1 LGNNENTYS
10 DDQGER
16 RDVRQPRSIIFYAWA
31 LVAAQSALAVG
42 VIAFVLVGGARQH
55 TAIVDL
61 HADAQ
66 AAELA
71 NLTMVDD
78 FLSAQRTVRGYQVTG
93 ELGLLAEYLNGKI
106 RFYGSLDRLNRLA
119 GADATGPVAVQAS
132 LAERAFNADD
142 QATVA
147 ATAGNRRA
155 TTLYAQAS
163 ALSSRFLAQDHTL
176 RALLARDSNLLAAR
190 GSRTLDAGQGWVS
203 TILVFGLMV
212 PVAGV
217 AVFLRWVS
225 GPLHATTGMVRRR
238 AQGDMQVRLVPSGP
252 ADLRDLALSI
262 NFLADEGNRMRAAE
276 ADRARVQAGVRQA
289 AIRIRGHLRG
299 TEILTEAVT
308 AVREHLRVDWV
319 YAGIVREGQLT
330 LEDVNE
336 SARATDGDMVGYL
349 PPDTIDWLREIYR
362 HRSSHRVQDLAG
374 PDAQDIPVQIRR
386 SLLEL
391 GGASLLL
398 TPFGAGPELLG
409 ALGLLRYDQASPWT
423 DAETAAVESLARDIG
438 RGLEHARLYEGEE
451 HLVAELKSLD
461 AAKTSF
467 LASASHD
474 LRSPLT
480 SIIGYVEILADQDEG
495 PLMPTQARMLD
506 AVDRNARRLMT
517 LIENML
523 TTAKIEMGG
532 FMTRRRP
539 VDLAGLVTAA
549 ADVIR
554 PAAAAG
560 GLDLEVSCPPSALIV
575 DGDADQLDRVLVNL
589 LSNAVKYTPKGGHVA
604 AALAS
609 EGDSAVLTVAD
620 TGIGIPAHDQAAL
633 FTRFFRASNAVA
645 GAVPGSGL
653 GMSIART
660 IVTNHEGDISVRSA
674 EGEGTTVTVRIAL
687 AKPGVPPARPGRA
700 GDSLPDLAGTPALI
714 TPRQAAP
721 GREPGSSYRPSL
733 ISRPACSYFSGSRFL

>member
-1 LGNNENTYS
+1 
-10 DDQGER
+10 
-16 RDVRQPRSIIFYAWA
+16 VRQPRSIIFYAWA

-42 VIAFVLVGGARQH
+42 VIAFVLVGGARQR
-55 TAIVDL
+55 AALVDL

-66 AAELA
+66 GAQLA

-78 FLSAQRTVRGYQVTG
+78 FLSAQRMVRSYQATG
-93 ELGLLAEYLNGKI
+93 ELGLLGEYLTGKI
-106 RFYGSLDRLNRLA
+106 RFYGSLNRLNKLA
-119 GADATGPVAVQAS
+119 GPDATGPVAVQAS

-142 QATVA
+142 EATVA
-147 ATAGNRRA
+147 ATAGNRQA
-155 TTLYAQAS
+155 AVLYARAS
-163 ALSSRFLAQDHTL
+163 ALSSQFLAQDHTL
-176 RALLARDSNLLAAR
+176 RALLAQDSNLLASE

-203 TILVFGLMV
+203 AILVFGLMV
-212 PVAGV
+212 PVAGL

-238 AQGDMQVRLVPSGP
+238 AQGDNQARVAPGGP
-252 ADLRDLALSI
+252 ADLRDLTASI
-262 NFLADEGNRMRAAE
+262 NLLSDEGNRIRKAE
-276 ADRARVQAGVRQA
+276 ADRARLHAGVRQA
-289 AIRIRGHLRG
+289 AIRIREHLHG
-299 TEILTEAVT
+299 QEILTEAVA

-319 YAGIVREGQLT
+319 YVGVVREEQLT
-330 LEDVNE
+330 LEGVNE
-336 SARATDGDMVGYL
+336 TARAADGDVVGYI
-349 PPDTIDWLREIYR
+349 PPDAIDWLRAIYR
-362 HRSSHRVQDLAG
+362 HRSSYRVEDLAG
-374 PDAQDIPVQIRR
+374 PDAQDIPVQTRR

-391 GGASLLL
+391 GGKALLL
-398 TPFGAGPELLG
+398 IPFGAGPDLLG
-409 ALGLLRYDQASPWT
+409 ALGLLRYDAAGPWT

-451 HLVAELKSLD
+451 RLVAELKSLD

-480 SIIGYVEILADQDEG
+480 SIIGYAEILADADEG
-495 PLMPTQARMLD
+495 PLLPAQARMLD
-506 AVDRNARRLMT
+506 AVERNARRLMT

-523 TTAKIEMGG
+523 TTTKIEMGG
-532 FMTRRRP
+532 FTTRRAP
-539 VDLAGLVTAA
+539 VDLTGLVTAA

-554 PAAAAG
+554 PTAAAG

-575 DGDADQLDRVLVNL
+575 EGDADQLDRVLVNL
-589 LSNAVKYTPKGGHVA
+589 LSNAVKYTPKGGHVRT
-604 AALAS
+604 ALAC

-620 TGIGIPAHDQAAL
+620 TGIGIPARDQAAL

-660 IVTNHEGDISVRSA
+660 IVANHEGDISVQSA

-687 AKPGVPPARPGRA
+687 ARPDVPPARPGRA
-700 GDSLPDLAGTPALI
+700 GGSPPA
-714 TPRQAAP
+714 
-721 GREPGSSYRPSL
+721 
-733 ISRPACSYFSGSRFL
+733 

>member
-1 LGNNENTYS
+1 
-10 DDQGER
+10 
-16 RDVRQPRSIIFYAWA
+16 VRQPRSIIFYAWA
-31 LVAAQSALAVG
+31 LVAAQLALAAG
-42 VIAFVLVGGARQH
+42 VIAFVLVGGARQR
-55 TAIVDL
+55 AELEGL
-61 HADAQ
+61 HARAQ
-66 AAELA
+66 AAQLV
-71 NLTMVDD
+71 NLTMVTE
-78 FLSAQRTVRGYQVTG
+78 FLGAQRAARGYQATG
-93 ELGLLAEYLNGKI
+93 QPGLLAAYRTGQA
-106 RFYGSLDRLNRLA
+106 RYAASLAQLRRLT
-119 GADATGPVAVQAS
+119 GADAAGLVTGQARLVRQAF
-132 LAERAFNADD
+132 LAAN
-142 QATVA
+142 QAVA
-147 ATAGNRRA
+147 APAGSSRA
-155 TTLYAQAS
+155 AAYYAS
-163 ALSSRFLAQDHTL
+163 AAAITGRFF
-176 RALLARDSNLLAAR
+176 ARDGRLQARLNQDSDLLAAT
-190 GSRTLDAGQGWVS
+190 SARTLHTGQGWVS
-203 TILVFGLMV
+203 AILVFGLMV
-212 PVAGV
+212 PVIGV

-225 GPLHATTGMVRRR
+225 GPLHATTGTVRLRSR
-238 AQGDMQVRLVPSGP
+238 GDMQARAVPGGP

-262 NFLADEGNRMRAAE
+262 NFLADESNRMREAE
-276 ADRARVQAGVRQA
+276 ADRARLQAGVRQA
-289 AIRIRGHLRG
+289 AIRIREHLRG
-299 TEILTEAVT
+299 HEILAEAVT
-308 AVREHLRVDWV
+308 AVREHLLVDWV

-330 LEDVNE
+330 LEGVNE

-349 PPDTIDWLREIYR
+349 PPDAIDWLREIYR
-362 HRSSHRVQDLAG
+362 HRSSHRVEDLAG
-374 PDAQDIPVQIRR
+374 PDGQDIPVQIRR

-391 GGASLLL
+391 GGVSLLL
-398 TPFGAGPELLG
+398 IPFGAGPELLG
-409 ALGLLRYDQASPWT
+409 ALGLLRYDPASPWT
-423 DAETAAVESLARDIG
+423 DPETAAVESLARDIG

-480 SIIGYVEILADQDEG
+480 SIIGYVEILGDEDEG

-532 FMTRRRP
+532 FMTRRSP

-609 EGDSAVLTVAD
+609 EGDSAVLTVTD
-620 TGIGIPAHDQAAL
+620 TGIGIPAQDQAAL

-660 IVTNHEGDISVRSA
+660 IVTNHEGDISVESA

-687 AKPGVPPARPGRA
+687 AKPGVPPARTGRA
-700 GDSLPDLAGTPALI
+700 GGSLPV
-714 TPRQAAP
+714 
-721 GREPGSSYRPSL
+721 
-733 ISRPACSYFSGSRFL
+733 

>member
-1 LGNNENTYS
+1 VTIKGRNA
-10 DDQGER
+10 G
-16 RDVRQPRSIIFYAWA
+16 DVRQPRSIIFYAWA
-31 LVAAQSALAVG
+31 LVAGQSALAVA
-42 VIAFVLVGGARQH
+42 VIAFVLVGGAQQR
-55 TAIVDL
+55 ANLEGL
-61 HADAQ
+61 HAKAQ
-66 AAELA
+66 AAQLA
-71 NLTMVDD
+71 NLTMVDE
-78 FLSAQRTVRGYQVTG
+78 FLGAQRAVRGYQATG
-93 ELGLLAEYLNGKI
+93 ELGLLGAYRTGQA
-106 RFYGSLDRLNRLA
+106 RFAASLAQLRRLT
-119 GADATGPVAVQAS
+119 GADAAGLVTGQAR
-132 LAERAFNADD
+132 LARQAF
-142 QATVA
+142 QAAGQAVA
-147 ATAGNRRA
+147 APAGSGRAVAHYATAAAITG
-155 TTLYAQAS
+155 
-163 ALSSRFLAQDHTL
+163 RFFAQDGGL
-176 RALLARDSNLLAAR
+176 RARLSRDSDLHATDSAQ
-190 GSRTLDAGQGWVS
+190 TLGTGQGWVS
-203 TILVFGLMV
+203 AILVFGLMM
-212 PVAGV
+212 PVVGV

-225 GPLHATTGMVRRR
+225 GPLHATTGMVRLR
-238 AQGDMQVRLVPSGP
+238 ARGDMQARVVPGGP

-262 NFLADEGNRMRAAE
+262 NFLADEGNRTRGAE
-276 ADRARVQAGVRQA
+276 ADRARLSAGVRQA
-289 AIRIRGHLRG
+289 AIRIREHLRG
-299 TEILTEAVT
+299 QEILTEAVA
-308 AVREHLRVDWV
+308 AVREHLLVDWV

-330 LEDVNE
+330 LEGVNE
-336 SARATDGDMVGYL
+336 SARAADGDMVGYL
-349 PPDTIDWLREIYR
+349 PPDAIDWLREIYR
-362 HRSSHRVQDLAG
+362 HRASHRVQDLAG

-398 TPFGAGPELLG
+398 IPFGAGLELLG
-409 ALGLLRYDQASPWT
+409 ALGLLRYDPASPWT
-423 DAETAAVESLARDIG
+423 DAETAAVESLAGDIG
-438 RGLEHARLYEGEE
+438 RGLEHARLYEREE
-451 HLVAELKSLD
+451 FLVAELKSLD

-480 SIIGYVEILADQDEG
+480 SIIGYVEILTDEVEG

-523 TTAKIEMGG
+523 TTTKIEMGG
-532 FMTRRRP
+532 FMTRRSP

-589 LSNAVKYTPKGGHVA
+589 LSNAVKYTPKGGHVRT
-604 AALAS
+604 ALAS

-620 TGIGIPAHDQAAL
+620 TGIGIPAQDQAAL

-660 IVTNHEGDISVRSA
+660 IVTNHEGDISVESA

-687 AKPGVPPARPGRA
+687 AKPGVPPARTGRA
-700 GDSLPDLAGTPALI
+700 GGSLPV
-714 TPRQAAP
+714 
-721 GREPGSSYRPSL
+721 
-733 ISRPACSYFSGSRFL
+733 